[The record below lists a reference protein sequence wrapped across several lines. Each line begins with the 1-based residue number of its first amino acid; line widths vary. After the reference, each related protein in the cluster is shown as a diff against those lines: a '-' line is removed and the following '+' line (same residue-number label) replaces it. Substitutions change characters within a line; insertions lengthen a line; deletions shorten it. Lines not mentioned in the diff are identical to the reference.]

1 MQCRKRLSCNGRC
14 FEKVHT
20 DSTQGYCQYHWH
32 CYQIG
37 LDFHDPSYDY
47 DYEDPI
53 LKEYL
58 DNFIPD
64 LIDSSKNYLDDS
76 PEIIEFKELPR
87 DKNINLE
94 SLAKDK
100 QNVHTKPIVETV
112 LIRAK
117 ELISLSKNS
126 SDEDVFYYLLS
137 DELLSAKAKENM
149 NSYFY
154 SNDSI
159 YDLTKSTYKSVLQGL
174 WKYIQSKPPTIRE
187 EMIERLRQELEDNVG
202 TCAQGNVSRL
212 TNVLNGYDKKSV
224 EPQLSL
230 SDIMAQISK
239 EKNPSIRKKKARE
252 TLTKHKV
259 SKEEYEAWME
269 AIESY

>member
-1 MQCRKRLSCNGRC
+1 MQCRKRLSQNKRC
-14 FEKVHT
+14 IEEVYT
-20 DSTQGYCQYHWH
+20 DSTQGYCNYHWH

-47 DYEDPI
+47 DYEDLV
-53 LKEYL
+53 LKDFL

-64 LIDSSKNYLDDS
+64 SSEYFSNINQEFFELS
-76 PEIIEFKELPR
+76 EIPKT
-87 DKNINLE
+87 KNINLE
-94 SLAKDK
+94 TIANDK
-100 QNVHTKPIVETV
+100 QNVHTKPVVETV

-117 ELISLSKNS
+117 ELINFSKNS
-126 SDEDVFYYLLS
+126 GDEEVFFYLLS
-137 DELLSAKAKENM
+137 DELLSNKAKENM

-154 SNDSI
+154 SKESI
-159 YDLTKSTYKSVLQGL
+159 YELPKPTYRMVLQGL
-174 WKYIQSKPPTIRE
+174 WKYIQSQTPNIRE

-202 TCAQGNVSRL
+202 TCTQGNVSRL

-224 EPQLSL
+224 EPQISL

-239 EKNPSIRKKKARE
+239 EKNPSIRKKKAIE
-252 TLTKHKV
+252 TLKKHKV
-259 SKEEYEAWME
+259 SKDEYEAWME

>member
-1 MQCRKRLSCNGRC
+1 MQCRKRLSCNERC
-14 FEKVHT
+14 NTKVHT
-20 DSTQGYCQYHWH
+20 DSTQGYCQHHWH

-53 LKEYL
+53 LKDFLE
-58 DNFIPD
+58 NFIPE
-64 LIDSSKNYLDDS
+64 DSFTRNL
-76 PEIIEFKELPR
+76 EIIELK
-87 DKNINLE
+87 DISNYKNVNLE
-94 SLAKDK
+94 TISKDK
-100 QNVHTKPIVETV
+100 QNVHTKPIVEIV

-117 ELISLSKNS
+117 ELINFSKNS
-126 SDEDVFYYLLS
+126 SDEDVFFYLLS
-137 DELLSAKAKENM
+137 DELLSSKAKENM

-154 SNDSI
+154 SKDSI
-159 YDLTKSTYKSVLQGL
+159 YDLPKPTYKMVLQGL
-174 WKYIQSKPPTIRE
+174 WKYIQSKSPTIRE

-202 TCAQGNVSRL
+202 TCAQGNISRL

-230 SDIMAQISK
+230 SDSMAQIAK
-239 EKNPSIRKKKARE
+239 EKNPSTRKKKAVE
-252 TLTKHKV
+252 TLKKHNV

-269 AIESY
+269 AIESS

>member
-1 MQCRKRLSCNGRC
+1 MQCRKRLSHNKRC
-14 FEKVHT
+14 FEKVNT

-64 LIDSSKNYLDDS
+64 FVDSSKIYSDDT
-76 PEIIEFKELPR
+76 PEIIEFKELPK
-87 DKNINLE
+87 DKNVNLE
-94 SLAKDK
+94 SLSKDK
-100 QNVHTKPIVETV
+100 QNIHTKPIVDTV

-126 SDEDVFYYLLS
+126 SDEAVFFYLLS
-137 DELLSAKAKENM
+137 DELLSNKAKENL

-159 YDLTKSTYKSVLQGL
+159 YELPKPTYRLVLQGL
-174 WKYIQSKPPTIRE
+174 WKYIQSKSPNIRE

-202 TCAQGNVSRL
+202 TCAQGNISRL
-212 TNVLNGYDKKSV
+212 TNVLNGYDKKAV

-239 EKNPSIRKKKARE
+239 EKNPSIRKKKALE
-252 TLTKHKV
+252 TLNKYKV
-259 SKEEYEAWME
+259 SKDEYDAWME

>member
-14 FEKVHT
+14 IEKVHT

-64 LIDSSKNYLDDS
+64 FVNSSKDYLDDN
-76 PEIIEFKELPR
+76 PEIIEFKELP
-87 DKNINLE
+87 KNKNVNLE
-94 SLAKDK
+94 SLSRDK

-117 ELISLSKNS
+117 ELINLSKNS
-126 SDEDVFYYLLS
+126 DDEDVFFYLLS
-137 DELLSAKAKENM
+137 DELLSHKAKENL

-159 YDLTKSTYKSVLQGL
+159 YELPKPTYRLVLQGL
-174 WKYIQSKPPTIRE
+174 WKYIQSKPSTIKE
-187 EMIERLRQELEDNVG
+187 EMIERLRQELEDNIG
-202 TCAQGNVSRL
+202 TCAQGNISRL

-224 EPQLSL
+224 EPQISL
-230 SDIMAQISK
+230 SDMMSQIAK
-239 EKNPSIRKKKARE
+239 EKNLSTRKKKALE
-252 TLTKHKV
+252 TLKKYKV
-259 SKEEYEAWME
+259 SKEEYDAWMD

>member
-1 MQCRKRLSCNGRC
+1 MQCRKRLHQNERC
-14 FEKVHT
+14 ITKVHT

-53 LKEYL
+53 LKDFL
-58 DNFIPD
+58 DNFIPE
-64 LIDSSKNYLDDS
+64 SSEYFPTINQEIFELKEIKEVKNV
-76 PEIIEFKELPR
+76 
-87 DKNINLE
+87 NLE
-94 SLAKDK
+94 SISNDK
-100 QNVHTKPIVETV
+100 QNVHTKPVVEIVLT
-112 LIRAK
+112 RAK
-117 ELISLSKNS
+117 ELISFNKNS
-126 SDEDVFYYLLS
+126 DDEDVFFYLLS
-137 DELLSAKAKENM
+137 DELLSNKAKENM

-159 YDLTKSTYKSVLQGL
+159 YELPKPTYKMVLQGL
-174 WKYIQSKPPTIRE
+174 WKYIQSQLPTIRE

-202 TCAQGNVSRL
+202 TCAQGNISRL

-230 SDIMAQISK
+230 SDIMTQISK
-239 EKNPSIRKKKARE
+239 EKNPSIRKKKAME
-252 TLTKHKV
+252 TLKKHKV
-259 SKEEYEAWME
+259 SKDEYEAWME

>member
-1 MQCRKRLSCNGRC
+1 MQCRKRLSCDERC
-14 FEKVHT
+14 IEKVNT

-53 LKEYL
+53 LKDFL
-58 DNFIPD
+58 DNFIPE
-64 LIDSSKNYLDDS
+64 SSEDFPTINN
-76 PEIIEFKELPR
+76 EIFEFKEITKN
-87 DKNINLE
+87 KNIDLE
-94 SLAKDK
+94 SLSKDK
-100 QNVHTKPIVETV
+100 QNVHTKPVVEIVLT
-112 LIRAK
+112 RAK
-117 ELISLSKNS
+117 DLIGFNKNS
-126 SDEDVFYYLLS
+126 DNEDVFYYLLS
-137 DELLSAKAKENM
+137 DELLSDKAKENM

-159 YDLTKSTYKSVLQGL
+159 YDLPKPTYKMVLQGL
-174 WKYIQSKPPTIRE
+174 WKYIESKSPSIRE

-202 TCAQGNVSRL
+202 TCAQGNISRL

-230 SDIMAQISK
+230 SDIMAQIAK
-239 EKNPSIRKKKARE
+239 EKNPSVRKKKAIE
-252 TLTKHKV
+252 TLKKHKV
-259 SKEEYEAWME
+259 SKDEYEAWME